1 MDGFTIILILVVI
14 ALLWKPSLLTL
25 LLIGILIALLFG
37 RR

>member
-1 MDGFTIILILVVI
+1 MDGLTIILILFVV

-25 LLIGILIALLFG
+25 LLLGILIALLFG